1 LSACDVEGDC
11 CFFTFSETT
20 RLNGPDFV
28 KIEIAPLSVSE
39 KPTCVL
45 PDLNSR
51 LVLTYVDV
59 TVAARKPSEN
69 KYEEGGAGHSG
80 LGEGVENAMRVTV
93 PDSAG
98 FHNPLKRKPFNT
110 LLRY

>member
-1 LSACDVEGDC
+1 LDACDVEGDC

-45 PDLNSR
+45 SDFDSS
-51 LVLTYVDV
+51 LVLTEINIAI
-59 TVAARKPSEN
+59 AASQPRED

-80 LGEGVENAMRVTV
+80 LGEGVENLMSVTV
-93 PDSAG
+93 TDSG
-98 FHNPLKRKPFNT
+98 GVP
-110 LLRY
+110 